1 MEEARKKI
9 IDEGFQFAK
18 GKSRSKFL
26 MDADEQQSPT
36 KRRKI
41 SKDKHLQRMKDID
54 EDCQDL
60 TEYNIAYKEKRIIAY
75 ENL

>member
-1 MEEARKKI
+1 MAEARKKI

-26 MDADEQQSPT
+26 MDADEQQPPT

-60 TEYNIAYKEKRIIAY
+60 TKP
-75 ENL
+75 